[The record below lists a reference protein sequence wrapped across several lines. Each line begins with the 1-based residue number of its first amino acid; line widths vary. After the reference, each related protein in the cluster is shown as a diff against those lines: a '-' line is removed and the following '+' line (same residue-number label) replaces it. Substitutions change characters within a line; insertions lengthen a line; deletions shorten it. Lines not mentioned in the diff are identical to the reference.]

1 MEKETKNCYLLMRKT
16 RAGKSAIV
24 KILTNKQEIQI
35 DSGLKS
41 CTQNVN
47 KYEGEINNLNFFQ

>member
-1 MEKETKNCYLLMRKT
+1 MIGKT
-16 RAGKSAIV
+16 GVGKSTIA

-41 CTQNVN
+41 WTQNVN
-47 KYEGEINNLNFFQ
+47 KYEGEIEKKF